1 MMSDTTAHTYRRSL
15 WAPGAAFAVAGAIA
29 ATLTASIAKG
39 AGASLEI
46 DGEVIPL
53 MGFATLAL
61 GFSLVG
67 VVIAGALRRWTSAPR
82 TIFLRIAGVLVAL
95 SLVPDLLTPEIE
107 TSTRVALIATHLVT
121 AFVVVPG
128 IASRLR

>member
-1 MMSDTTAHTYRRSL
+1 MTDTTAHIDRRSL
-15 WAPGAAFAVAGAIA
+15 WAPGVGFAVAGAIA
-29 ATLTASIAKG
+29 ATLTASIAQG

-46 DGEVIPL
+46 DGEAIPL

-61 GFSLVG
+61 GFSLIG
-67 VVIAGALRRWTSAPR
+67 VVIAGALRRWSSVPR
-82 TIFLRIAGVLVAL
+82 TMFLRITGVLVAL
-95 SLVPDLLTPEIE
+95 SLVPDLLTPDID
-107 TSTRVALIATHLVT
+107 TSTRVALVATHLVT